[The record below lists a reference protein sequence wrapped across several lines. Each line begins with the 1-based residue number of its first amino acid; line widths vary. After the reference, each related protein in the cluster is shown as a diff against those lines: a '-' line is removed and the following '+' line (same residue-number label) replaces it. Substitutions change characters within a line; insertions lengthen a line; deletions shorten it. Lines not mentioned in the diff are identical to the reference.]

1 MRVEET
7 VDIAAGPQEVWAVLA
22 DVERWPIWT
31 ASVSAVRLLTP
42 APLAVG
48 SRVEV
53 RQPRLPQAVW
63 TVSALTPG
71 RSFSWESTG
80 PGVRSIGDHE
90 IVPAGTGS
98 RATLRFTQTGPMS
111 PVVGTLMSG
120 LIRRYV
126 RTEAAGL
133 KVRCEQG

>member
-7 VDIAAGPQEVWAVLA
+7 VDVAADPDAVWAVLV
-22 DVERWPIWT
+22 DVERWPTWT
-31 ASVSAVRLLTP
+31 ASTSAVRLLDPT
-42 APLAVG
+42 PLALG

-53 RQPRLPQAVW
+53 RQPRLPHAVW
-63 TVSALTPG
+63 TVSALVPG

-90 IVPAGTGS
+90 ITPTPAGC
-98 RATLRFTQTGPMS
+98 RVTLRFTQGGPLGGL
-111 PVVGTLMSG
+111 VGVLMSG

-133 KVRCEQG
+133 KARCELP